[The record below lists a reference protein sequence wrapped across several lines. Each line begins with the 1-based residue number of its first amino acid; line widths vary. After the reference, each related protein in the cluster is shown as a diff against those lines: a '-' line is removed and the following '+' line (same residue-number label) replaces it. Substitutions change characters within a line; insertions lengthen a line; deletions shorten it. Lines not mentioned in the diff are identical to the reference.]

1 MLRETPCHKSPL
13 CYTMSPISTNGMLKG
28 QLYRCCIKIIPKVL
42 YTNTELG
49 NANGVWVK
57 QRITLFYL
65 CMVYDMLFDTLR

>member
-1 MLRETPCHKSPL
+1 
-13 CYTMSPISTNGMLKG
+13 MLKD